1 MKIGIFGGTFDP
13 IHNGHLLCAQEVM
26 RQLQFDKVLFI
37 PTGDPP
43 HKITRRITPAAD
55 RLAMLETALQGIA
68 GFEVSDLEC
77 RRPDYTYTYD
87 TLIALRKTAG
97 ENDTFY
103 MIIGADTLSD
113 IFNWYRADEVFRL
126 CSFAAMKR
134 PGYDEQVFQENLRRA
149 AAAGARILP
158 VDVPQI
164 AVSSTQIRKAAAAG
178 EPLAAFVPERV
189 AAYIRDKRLYI
200 ARKMEFREIY
210 EDLKRLLSA
219 KRFTHSVSV
228 MEESV
233 RLAKL
238 FGADL
243 EKCRLAGLLH
253 DCAKELTEQQY
264 RWLGLKTAHLG
275 DYDVIRVLLH
285 GEAGAILAEAR
296 YGIGDPEILEAIR
309 CHITGKPEMGLAAQI
324 VYVADF
330 TEPGRCGA
338 HFDAVRKQ
346 VENGSLQG
354 AILTECED
362 TIRYKLSQNGQLCTE
377 TVRTR
382 NWILQ
387 EMHRKAEGNG

>member
-13 IHNGHLLCAQEVM
+13 VHNGHLLCAQEVM
-26 RQLQFDKVLFI
+26 RQLHFDKVLLI

-55 RLAMLETALQGIA
+55 RLAMLDAALQGIA

-97 ENDTFY
+97 ENDAFY
-103 MIIGADTLSD
+103 MIVGADTLSD
-113 IFNWYRADEVFRL
+113 LFNWYRAEDVFRL

-134 PGYDEQVFQENLRRA
+134 PGCDEPAFRENLRKA
-149 AAAGARILP
+149 AEAGARIIP
-158 VDVPQI
+158 VEVPQI
-164 AVSSTQIRKAAAAG
+164 DVSSTQVRRAAAAG
-178 EPLAAFVPERV
+178 EPLSGLVPERV
-189 AAYIRDKRLYI
+189 AAYIREKRLYS
-200 ARKMEFREIY
+200 ARKMGFEEIY
-210 EDLKRLLSA
+210 EDLRQILSA
-219 KRFTHSVSV
+219 KRFAHSVGV

-264 RWLGLKTAHLG
+264 RWLGLKTPHLG
-275 DYDVIRVLLH
+275 EYDVKRVLLH

-296 YGIGDPEILEAIR
+296 YGIGDSEILEAVR

-324 VYVADF
+324 VFVADF

-346 VENGSLQG
+346 VENGSLRG
-354 AILTECED
+354 AILTECD
-362 TIRYKLSQNGQLCTE
+362 NTIRYKLSQNGQLCTE

-387 EMHRKAEGNG
+387 EMHGKAEGNG